1 MAASYIP
8 EAGDIVWLHFNPQA
22 GHELAGHRPALVV
35 SPAAYNAKTGLMLCC
50 PMTTKIKGY
59 PFEVIIGANPAGAVL
74 ADQIKSLD
82 WVARKTSYKAKITI
96 AQLEEI
102 RKKAT
107 LLIAG

>member
-1 MAASYIP
+1 
-8 EAGDIVWLHFNPQA
+8 
-22 GHELAGHRPALVV
+22 
-35 SPAAYNAKTGLMLCC
+35 
-50 PMTTKIKGY
+50 MTTKIKGY

-107 LLIAG
+107 LLIAGWPSKNWLLISICCKTFKIIAFLRKNDVTDCKCL